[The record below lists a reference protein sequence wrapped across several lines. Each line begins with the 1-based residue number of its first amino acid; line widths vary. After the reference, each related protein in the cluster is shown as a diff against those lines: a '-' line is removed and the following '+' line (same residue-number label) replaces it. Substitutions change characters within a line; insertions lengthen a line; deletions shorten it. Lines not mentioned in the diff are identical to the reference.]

1 MATAGRSE
9 LGGADVSLRVVQAE
23 ADVAGKRW
31 MVHIAVCVVLCC
43 SSLQQSGMF
52 LC

>member
-1 MATAGRSE
+1 MNWA
-9 LGGADVSLRVVQAE
+9 GADVSLRVVQAE
-23 ADVAGKRW
+23 ADVARKRW
-31 MVHIAVCVVLCC
+31 MVYNAVCVCVCVLCC